1 VRPACSSTRRI
12 VPDNPNKFAAALPVP
27 APIPEFLLLI
37 LYSCVLRTRIIALFA
52 LRRNSKKSL

>member
-1 VRPACSSTRRI
+1 
-12 VPDNPNKFAAALPVP
+12 VP

-52 LRRNSKKSL
+52 LRRNSKKLL